1 LTYQV
6 LCCGL
11 NSKDISRLEAYLGP
25 YCMDHCSGEEL
36 LRYYDEAVCVIV
48 DPSSLSEGQW
58 YFISEKRHR
67 PCMPILFLVGSKRE
81 DLQYCLQDIPDVLQL
96 NEENLTL
103 GNKMELVSQ
112 TRWLC
117 WHCTPAPMDDVFRS
131 TRWDGGWY
139 LLDLKTRGRDPST
152 GEILAVRM
160 AYMSNY
166 QIQWEWSAQIQP
178 EDSSVETDMQDSITL
193 EELVRGLDNLEH
205 PDAPLL
211 LFNGNAATDFLSHAY
226 RRFGKRFTHEY
237 LEVDNLAV
245 RLFGYT
251 FCREPEE
258 ILTAIGWNGVG
269 GHVLKDPFLA
279 RVYDL
284 SMAAFRE
291 MAEHY
296 DVHCPG
302 DFNTLYGEGAVD

>member
-1 LTYQV
+1 MTYQV

-11 NSKDISRLEAYLGP
+11 SSKDISRLEAYLGP
-25 YCMDHCSGEEL
+25 NCMDHCSGEEL

-48 DPSSLSEGQW
+48 DPSSLSEEQW
-58 YFISEKRHR
+58 YFLSERRHR
-67 PCMPILFLVGSKRE
+67 PYMPMLFLVGSQRE
-81 DLQYCLQDIPDVLQL
+81 EPQCFLKYIPDVLQL

-103 GNKMELVSQ
+103 RDKMELISQ

-117 WHCTPAPMDDVFRS
+117 WHCTPAPMDEVFRS
-131 TRWDGGWY
+131 TQWNDGWY
-139 LLDLKTRGRDPST
+139 LLDLETRGTDSST

-166 QIQWEWSAQIQP
+166 QIEWEWSAQIQTQNSP
-178 EDSSVETDMQDSITL
+178 IETNIQDSITL

-205 PDAPLL
+205 TDAPLL
-211 LFNGNAATDFLSHAY
+211 LFNGNYVTDFLSHAY
-226 RRFGKRFTHEY
+226 RKFGKRFTHEY
-237 LEVDNLAV
+237 LEIDNLAV

-251 FCREPEE
+251 FCREPDE
-258 ILTAIGWNGVG
+258 ILTAIGWNRVG
-269 GHVLKDPFLA
+269 MHVLKDPILA
-279 RVYDL
+279 GVYDL

-291 MAEHY
+291 MADHY